1 MLFVFLKWNIRDL
14 FPHLLQPLP
23 GALMQ
28 EPGQQSIVYNQNST
42 QFRIAVYTTVHN
54 KGQ

>member
-28 EPGQQSIVYNQNST
+28 EPEQVVDNQNIT
-42 QFRIAVYTTVHN
+42 QFRIAVFTTVHN